1 MQNLQLLHSGVY
13 LSVAE
18 RATPMSQGSIPFGLG
33 VGHQEEVTVQA
44 PRVQRRWTEP
54 FQLSQFIADPGPTKS
69 EAS

>member
-44 PRVQRRWTEP
+44 PEGAAQVDGAIP
-54 FQLSQFIADPGPTKS
+54 A
-69 EAS
+69 